1 MEEYV
6 IYIIYD
12 DDKILY
18 VGKTKNYI
26 QRLKEHLLRGE
37 EYMFYFSSIDLL
49 YFENPFLLSLAEL
62 YYINTLK
69 PIYNELDKYEETEE
83 GLLILKDI
91 PIKKKK
97 TISFDVFDDEIQKNI
112 FTKMGK
118 NLYDIKIEL
127 ISDTAKKLLE
137 KYPDLKD
144 MSLKDQ
150 YNFFTTDLDL
160 QKIFIEEYYIPL
172 RKRWYTEKQFK
183 NNLSRFRKLTEAK

>member
-1 MEEYV
+1 V